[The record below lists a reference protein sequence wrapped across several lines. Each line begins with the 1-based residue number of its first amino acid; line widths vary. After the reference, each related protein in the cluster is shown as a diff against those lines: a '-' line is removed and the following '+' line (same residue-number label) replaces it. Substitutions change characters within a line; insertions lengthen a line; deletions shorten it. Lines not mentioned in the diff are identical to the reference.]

1 MGLYVDVAAD
11 SKAAKA
17 GSKGQPLCGHNA
29 GNDHNEGNP

>member
-17 GSKGQPLCGHNA
+17 GSRGQPLYDHNADNDHNA
-29 GNDHNEGNP
+29 GNP